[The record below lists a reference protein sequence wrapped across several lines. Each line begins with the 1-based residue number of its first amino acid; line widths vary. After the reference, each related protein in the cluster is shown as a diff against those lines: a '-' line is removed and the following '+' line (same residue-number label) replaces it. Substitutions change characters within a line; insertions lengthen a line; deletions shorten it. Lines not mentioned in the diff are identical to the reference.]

1 MALTETTVVDKIEI
15 ITEYKHVQIREANV
29 IKKDD
34 VEIARNFSR
43 YVLHSGKLKGG
54 FKEDEITPA
63 DDATDFINTDIS
75 SQPTEVQNI
84 CNAVCTT
91 DVVNAYKTYL
101 IAQVSS

>member
-43 YVLHSGKLKGG
+43 YVLH
-54 FKEDEITPA
+54 
-63 DDATDFINTDIS
+63 
-75 SQPTEVQNI
+75 
-84 CNAVCTT
+84 
-91 DVVNAYKTYL
+91 
-101 IAQVSS
+101 